1 MEACVPDPLKRLL
14 VRLALDPDAL
24 GQLITGNLSL
34 LAEDL
39 STEDQEILRAGRAEP
54 LLARLSTPCDDQP
67 GPRAVRH
74 DVRASGGAARRGSL
88 AVVGTG
94 IRSVGQLTVEAIA
107 WIKYADQVLYLV
119 AEPVAENAIRA
130 LNPERSHSLAKFYG
144 EGKPRRD
151 TYQEMIAEI
160 LATVRSGARTCAVF
174 YGHPGIFVDPAHAAI
189 RQARDEGFVAEMF
202 PGVSAEDCLF
212 ADLGIDPATA
222 GCQTYEA
229 TDFLV
234 NHRQLD
240 PTSHVVLWQVG
251 VLGDRTF
258 SLSARGGAPLKV
270 LRERLGQT
278 YPGSHELCRYEA
290 AVLPGC
296 RPNVRW
302 FALDAFEKTPLSIVS
317 TIYIP
322 PSSPPRFDLEMYF
335 ALTGAG

>member
-1 MEACVPDPLKRLL
+1 MRDPLKRLL

-39 STEDQEILRAGRAEP
+39 SAEDREILSAGGAER
-54 LLARLSTPCDDQP
+54 LLARLSSPGDDEPCP
-67 GPRAVRH
+67 LPARH
-74 DVRASGGAARRGSL
+74 DLRASGDAARRGSL

-94 IRSVGQLTVEAIA
+94 IRSVGQLTGEAIA
-107 WIKYADQVLYLV
+107 WIKYADRVWYLV
-119 AEPVAENAIRA
+119 AEPVAEGAIRA
-130 LNPERSHSLAKFYG
+130 LNPERSHSLASFYR

-151 TYQEMIAEI
+151 TYQEMVAEI
-160 LATVRSGARTCAVF
+160 LASVRSGARTCAVF

-189 RQARDEGFVAEMF
+189 QQARAEGFVAEML

-234 NHRQLD
+234 NRRQLD
-240 PTSHVVLWQVG
+240 PTSHAVLWQVG
-251 VLGDRTF
+251 VLGNRAF
-258 SLSARGGAPLKV
+258 SFRAGGGTPLTV

-278 YPGSHELCRYEA
+278 YPGSHELCTYEA

-296 RPNVRW
+296 RPSVRW
-302 FALDAFEKTPLSIVS
+302 CALDALEHAPLSIIS

-322 PSSPPRFDLEMYF
+322 PSSPPRLDLEMYF
-335 ALTGAG
+335 ALTGAR